1 MDTVFSV
8 DEIADQLWSSP
19 PPMRLSHDL
28 DSSSAT
34 SSSKMMNRSSSEWA
48 FQRFLQEAAAADT
61 TSSSSSQQIKLNHN
75 LIPDQSKPM
84 SSFGSEPPI
93 DSDEHQ
99 AFLKRRLDLACA
111 AFALNRASCVKS
123 QDSAS
128 LPPKKGSLAAN
139 GSLSGSQLPPKGSGQ
154 ELAKVQDKDAGEPI
168 GIPPLPA
175 VQKKPGIQVRS
186 TTSGSSG
193 EQSDDDEAEGEAETT
208 QSTDPTDVKRVRRV
222 SVAERG
228 ITRCCLKRSLVRT
241 SQTPMGGNIEE
252 FSAMGKSLTEQC
264 RVKVEGPRAVNF
276 FSRRRGNDGGG
287 NYQAGVLG
295 VEGLPGGAVK
305 CLDIGK
311 NTNDEST
318 LQSLLG

>member
-1 MDTVFSV
+1 MIGKFTVTK
-8 DEIADQLWSSP
+8 LY
-19 PPMRLSHDL
+19 
-28 DSSSAT
+28 
-34 SSSKMMNRSSSEWA
+34 K
-48 FQRFLQEAAAADT
+48 FLE
-61 TSSSSSQQIKLNHN
+61 N
-75 LIPDQSKPM
+75 
-84 SSFGSEPPI
+84 
-93 DSDEHQ
+93 
-99 AFLKRRLDLACA
+99 FL
-111 AFALNRASCVKS
+111 
-123 QDSAS
+123 
-128 LPPKKGSLAAN
+128 GI
-139 GSLSGSQLPPKGSGQ
+139 GSGQ
-154 ELAKVQDKDAGEPI
+154 ELAKVQDKDAGESI

-228 ITRCCLKRSLVRT
+228 ITRCCFRRSLVRT
-241 SQTPMGGNIEE
+241 SQTSTGGNIEE

-276 FSRRRGNDGGG
+276 FSWRRGNGGG
-287 NYQAGVLG
+287 NYQAGVLGVLG

-305 CLDIGK
+305 CLEIGK

-318 LQSLLG
+318 LQSLLGCH